1 MLKFRK
7 IVRLFVRI
15 RKNVLIFVIQL
26 QVKIVKL

>member
-26 QVKIVKL
+26 QVKITKL